1 MFLNHNFTLIN
12 SIYLIPLLLYLLLV
26 SHSFAFAHSTEFIIT
41 IYPVIMVMISVLLK
55 GTPIL
60 YSVIV
65 ERRTERAK
73 TARKNEN
80 AIART
85 GWEGREA
92 SPSLESF
99 CRPMILYYIY
109 DYNANSSKSRLSLLN
124 KWNQRANIGLHCSHF
139 NSL

>member
-12 SIYLIPLLLYLLLV
+12 SIYLIPLLLYLLSPSLTHLFV
-26 SHSFAFAHSTEFIIT
+26 HSTEFIIT

-65 ERRTERAK
+65 ERRKEQKSHTKNKRATPK
-73 TARKNEN
+73 AAKK
-80 AIART
+80 I
-85 GWEGREA
+85 
-92 SPSLESF
+92 SF
-99 CRPMILYYIY
+99 HPRIHTYIY

-124 KWNQRANIGLHCSHF
+124 KWNQRANIGRLCNHF
-139 NSL
+139 DST